1 MHFFNIY
8 NVKQGCLTHSKG
20 DFSNRLK
27 QELIN
32 QISKNSFLED
42 EQTPYILVRE
52 PSTAALVEKPI
63 LVEEPVGLNSN
74 LISPIFHNARF
85 TGYPAIKI
93 NSLKDKQLR
102 DDSHKNFLTRL
113 LEAKITSKNLALD
126 LEPTIVKHEQKFLDN
141 WN

>member
-42 EQTPYILVRE
+42 EQTPYILV
-52 PSTAALVEKPI
+52 
-63 LVEEPVGLNSN
+63 EEPVGLNSN

-102 DDSHKNFLTRL
+102 YDSHKSFLTRL

-126 LEPTIVKHEQKFLDN
+126 LEPTIGKHEQKFLDN

>member
-1 MHFFNIY
+1 MHFLNIY

-20 DFSNRLK
+20 NFSNRLK
-27 QELIN
+27 QELTN

-42 EQTPYILVRE
+42 EQTPY
-52 PSTAALVEKPI
+52 I

-85 TGYPAIKI
+85 AGYPAIKI

-102 DDSHKNFLTRL
+102 YDSHKSFLTRL

-126 LEPTIVKHEQKFLDN
+126 LEPTIGKHEQKFLDN